1 MSALVHGT
9 TWHNDLPVRPE
20 PIRMEIVEVESFTVS
35 IPLEEPVSFAT
46 RTVEERDHA
55 ITYVRTADGVEGLG
69 YTLGYGGAGI
79 VADAVSDVLAPMI
92 EGEDPRDTERLW
104 REMFDGTVQIGRKGA
119 MLRAIAIVD
128 IALWDIAARAADTPL
143 YKYLG
148 AYRDSVPAYASGG
161 YYREEK
167 GLEGLREEMGRYV
180 DRGHDA
186 VKMKVGRLSPAEEV
200 ERVAAVRETIG
211 DERALMVDA
220 NGAWSNKPEALR
232 TCRAIAEY
240 DPYFVE
246 EPVMPDSVSLMAE
259 VNDALGYAVAA
270 GELEFSRYGFAELL
284 REGAVD
290 VVQPDATVCGG
301 ITEWLKVANTAASYD
316 VPVAP
321 HYNWDLHAHLV
332 AASENG
338 TWVEYFHRDSDVK
351 VFDDVIEEPLT
362 PEDGE
367 IALPDRPGHSIAL
380 DRDALAEFEV

>member
-1 MSALVHGT
+1 
-9 TWHNDLPVRPE
+9 
-20 PIRMEIVEVESFTVS
+20 MEIESVESFAVS
-35 IPLEEPVSFAT
+35 IPLDEPVAFAT
-46 RTVEERDHA
+46 RVVEERDHA
-55 ITYVRTADGVEGLG
+55 VTYVRTTGGIEGLG
-69 YTLGYGGAGI
+69 YTLGYGGAHI
-79 VADAVSDVLAPMI
+79 VAEAVEDLLAPMV

-104 REMFDGTVQIGRKGA
+104 REMFDGTVQIGRKGVL
-119 MLRAIAIVD
+119 LRAIATVD
-128 IALWDIAARAADTPL
+128 VALWDVNAKAADVPL

-148 AYRDSVPAYASGG
+148 AARESVPAYASGG
-161 YYREEK
+161 YYRDEK
-167 GLEGLREEMGRYV
+167 GLAGLREEMQRYV

-186 VKMKVGRLSPAEEV
+186 VKMKVGRLSPAEEE

-211 DERALMVDA
+211 DERVLMLDA
-220 NGAWSNKPEALR
+220 NGKWKNKGEAVR
-232 TCRAIAEY
+232 ACRRFEPY

-259 VNDALGYAVAA
+259 VNEALPYAVAA

-284 REGAVD
+284 REGAVE

-301 ITEWLKVANTAASYD
+301 ITEWLKIQGTAASYD

-351 VFDDVIEEPLT
+351 VFDDVIEYPLT
-362 PEDGE
+362 PDDDGR
-367 IALPDRPGHSIAL
+367 IRLPDRPGHGIVL
-380 DRDALAEFEV
+380 DRDRLAEFRV